1 MASLKYWLWLSS
13 LPKVSLR
20 MKHVLLDAFETPEKI
35 YFSESGEYSLVEG
48 ITRPVIAALEEGRS
62 LDGADRIL
70 GDCERLGLRV
80 LTIQDTEYPDR
91 LRNICDPPLL
101 LYVQGRMP
109 LFDDE
114 VTVAMVGTR
123 RTSPYAAAMGEKLAY
138 QMAGLGAVIVSGL
151 AAGGDA
157 SAHRGALRAGGLTV
171 GVIAG
176 GHDIVYPRENRWLY
190 QDIGVRGA
198 ILSEYP
204 PGTDHRAG
212 HFPERNRIISGLSLG
227 VVVIEAPERSGALIT
242 ASRALDQGR
251 DVFVLP
257 GQADDWHCTGSNQL
271 LRDGAVPAMDAWDVL
286 SHYTARYPHRIRS
299 LRLEEPRRFG
309 GDAPPRRE
317 ARQKAPP
324 EPALPVLD
332 LSGDHGL
339 TDDQLRIVRALRERT
354 VQVDELIEETQ
365 IPTRRV
371 LSALTILELDK
382 IVTQESG
389 KRFSLAVTLK

>member
-212 HFPERNRIISGLSLG
+212 HFPERNRIISGLTLG

>member
-1 MASLKYWLWLSS
+1 
-13 LPKVSLR
+13 
-20 MKHVLLDAFETPEKI
+20 
-35 YFSESGEYSLVEG
+35 
-48 ITRPVIAALEEGRS
+48 
-62 LDGADRIL
+62 
-70 GDCERLGLRV
+70 
-80 LTIQDTEYPDR
+80 
-91 LRNICDPPLL
+91 
-101 LYVQGRMP
+101 
-109 LFDDE
+109 
-114 VTVAMVGTR
+114 
-123 RTSPYAAAMGEKLAY
+123 MGEKLAY

-227 VVVIEAPERSGALIT
+227 VVVIEAPARSGALIT
-242 ASRALDQGR
+242 ASRALAQGR

>member
-114 VTVAMVGTR
+114 VAVAMVGTR

-339 TDDQLRIVRALRERT
+339 TDDQLRIVRTLRERT